1 LEIEKA
7 KTLPVLQLK
16 PLLDFFSRILSRHDA
31 QQSADLRGDLRGD
44 FVPGGRRLL
53 GVGGIDGLQI

>member
-7 KTLPVLQLK
+7 KTLPVLQMK
-16 PLLDFFSRILSRHDA
+16 PLLDFFSRILFRHDA
-31 QQSADLRGDLRGD
+31 QQSADLRGD